1 MAYTRE
7 TLKVYLSLTD
17 DQLRTIGHGNV
28 AKHREVAQA
37 WAEGKVVQVLTP
49 GGNKKWI
56 DLDART
62 HAVGLSGDKYRI
74 KPPPRAHVTINGKEY
89 SYCPPSPTT
98 KGHSVY
104 RIWPTG
110 TFAVDPVTD
119 GVRCESYRWRTREEA
134 QQFADILNA
143 MLRAEAKE

>member
-17 DQLRTIGHGNV
+17 DQLRTIGQGNI
-28 AKHREVAQA
+28 AKRREVAQA
-37 WAEGKVVQVLTP
+37 WVEGRTIQVLSPDGWVDINTRTV
-49 GGNKKWI
+49 GMVGN
-56 DLDART
+56 
-62 HAVGLSGDKYRI
+62 KYRI
-74 KPPPRAHVTINGKEY
+74 KPEPRVHVTINGKEY

-119 GVRCESYRWRTREEA
+119 GVRCEAYRWRTREEA